1 MNVFVIPSWYDTGDK
16 PHCGVFFAEQAH
28 ALIRVGHKVHLFYPD
43 LRFRLGGLPTGVFP
57 LPGDVPGL
65 FCRRRSLT
73 PFWERGRWPQRQWM
87 LEKLYRQAERE
98 WGRPD
103 VVHLHACTMGVEAV
117 WLCRKHRL
125 PLVYT
130 EHYSALMDE
139 PRGVLREQLT
149 RTLAGATVAVA
160 VSRAL
165 QERLRDYR
173 ADTYY
178 IPNLVDAERF
188 APAPA
193 PHEGFVFGVLGNL
206 IPRKRVDRLLRA
218 FAKAGL
224 ENTRLRIG
232 GDGPER
238 ERLERLAVSLRLE
251 KQVEFC
257 GAVPYAQTP
266 AFYNACDCLVSASKA
281 ETFGM
286 TLIEALACGVPVLS
300 TRSGGP
306 ESIVVPGQN
315 GWLVPVD
322 DVDALADSLRQAVQ
336 HAFDPAALRADC
348 IARFGEWT
356 VVRQIEEAYRKAIY
370 GYERI

>member
-16 PHCGVFFAEQAH
+16 PHCGVFFAEQAR
-28 ALIRVGHKVHLFYPD
+28 ALIRAGHRVHLLYPD
-43 LRFRLGGLPTGVFP
+43 LRFKLGGLPTGVFS
-57 LPGDVPGL
+57 LPGGVPGL

-73 PFWERGRWPQRQWM
+73 PFWERGRWPQRRWM
-87 LEKLYRQAERE
+87 LEKLYRRAEQE

-117 WLCRKHRL
+117 WLCQKHRL

-130 EHYSALMDE
+130 EHYSALMRE
-139 PRGVLREQLT
+139 PHGALREQLM
-149 RTLAGATVAVA
+149 RTLAGATVAAA

-165 QERLRDYR
+165 QERLREFR
-173 ADTYY
+173 ADTCY

-188 APAPA
+188 APAPI
-193 PHEGFVFGVLGNL
+193 PHGGVVFGTLGNL
-206 IPRKRVDRLLRA
+206 IPRKRVDLLLRA

-224 ENTRLRIG
+224 ENARLRIG

-238 ERLERLAVSLRLE
+238 ERLERLTESLRL
-251 KQVEFC
+251 KDRVEFC
-257 GAVPYAQTP
+257 GAVPYSRAP
-266 AFYNACDCLVSASKA
+266 AFYNACNCLVSASEA

-300 TRSGGP
+300 ARSGGP

-315 GWLVPVD
+315 GWLVPVGD
-322 DVDALADSLRQAVQ
+322 ADALADGLREA
-336 HAFDPAALRADC
+336 AGRPFDPAALRADC
-348 IARFGEWT
+348 IARFGEGV
-356 VVRQIEEAYRKAIY
+356 VVRQIEQVYQKAVY
-370 GYERI
+370 GYERV